1 MNFGYLDGKSG
12 MANILAAA
20 SSKAEQEAIAGLL
33 ASARGAM
40 HGNNDNLIP
49 ELTIRPVYR
58 K

>member
-12 MANILAAA
+12 MASILAAA

-40 HGNNDNLIP
+40 HANDALIP